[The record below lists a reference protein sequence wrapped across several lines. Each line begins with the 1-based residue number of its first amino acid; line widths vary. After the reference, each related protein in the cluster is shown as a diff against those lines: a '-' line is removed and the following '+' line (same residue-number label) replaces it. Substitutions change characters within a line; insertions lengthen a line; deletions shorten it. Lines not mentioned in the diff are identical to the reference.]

1 MPYEMAGETAHEWIG
16 MAIFILFIL
25 HHLMKRR
32 WTGNIRKGR
41 YTPVRIIQTVLAFV
55 LLVLMI
61 GSMVSGILLSRHI
74 FRGVNIAGAANLAR
88 NVHMICAYWGFV
100 LMAVHLGIHWNMFIG
115 MLQKRSGTWIGK
127 KLWALRILAF
137 AIVAY
142 GMHAFAG
149 RDITGKSVEDMV
161 YEAQRKVILEL
172 ADKESCVIIGRNAD
186 FILKDRDDVLNV
198 FIHGDMPEKIQ
209 RISRLYHVSD
219 QEAAKLI
226 EDTDKRRMTNYNFYT
241 EQKWGKTSNYTLC
254 LNSSQLGYDRC
265 EAIIMEC
272 R

>member
-1 MPYEMAGETAHEWIG
+1 MHITERFTLHNKARLLKQSRFFYTGIIKERGTKLWKTLYLKMQQKYILAKAVWKNIFPVKSEEELALLLLMPYEMAGETAHEWIG

-25 HHLMKRR
+25 HHLMNRR

-115 MLQKRSGTWIGK
+115 MLQKS
-127 KLWALRILAF
+127 
-137 AIVAY
+137 
-142 GMHAFAG
+142 
-149 RDITGKSVEDMV
+149 SP
-161 YEAQRKVILEL
+161 VI
-172 ADKESCVIIGRNAD
+172 
-186 FILKDRDDVLNV
+186 
-198 FIHGDMPEKIQ
+198 P
-209 RISRLYHVSD
+209 VS
-219 QEAAKLI
+219 
-226 EDTDKRRMTNYNFYT
+226 F
-241 EQKWGKTSNYTLC
+241 
-254 LNSSQLGYDRC
+254 NSSGGWRVSWSRS
-265 EAIIMEC
+265 IHKVSPS
-272 R
+272 

>member
-1 MPYEMAGETAHEWIG
+1 MHITERFTLHNKARLLKQSRFFYTGIIKERGTKLWKTLYLKIQQKYILAKAVWKNIFPVKSEEELALLLLMPYEMAGETAHEWIG

-25 HHLMKRR
+25 HHLMNRR

-115 MLQKRSGTWIGK
+115 MLQKS
-127 KLWALRILAF
+127 
-137 AIVAY
+137 
-142 GMHAFAG
+142 
-149 RDITGKSVEDMV
+149 SP
-161 YEAQRKVILEL
+161 VIPG
-172 ADKESCVIIGRNAD
+172 S
-186 FILKDRDDVLNV
+186 F
-198 FIHGDMPEKIQ
+198 
-209 RISRLYHVSD
+209 
-219 QEAAKLI
+219 
-226 EDTDKRRMTNYNFYT
+226 
-241 EQKWGKTSNYTLC
+241 
-254 LNSSQLGYDRC
+254 NSSGGWRVSWSRS
-265 EAIIMEC
+265 IHKVSPS
-272 R
+272 

>member
-1 MPYEMAGETAHEWIG
+1 MHITERFTLHNKARLLKQSRFFYTGIIKERGTKLWKTLYLKIQQKYILAKAVWKNIFPVKSEEELALLLLMPYEMAGETAHEWIG

-25 HHLMKRR
+25 HHLMNRR

-115 MLQKRSGTWIGK
+115 MLQKS
-127 KLWALRILAF
+127 
-137 AIVAY
+137 
-142 GMHAFAG
+142 
-149 RDITGKSVEDMV
+149 SP
-161 YEAQRKVILEL
+161 VI
-172 ADKESCVIIGRNAD
+172 
-186 FILKDRDDVLNV
+186 
-198 FIHGDMPEKIQ
+198 P
-209 RISRLYHVSD
+209 VS
-219 QEAAKLI
+219 
-226 EDTDKRRMTNYNFYT
+226 F
-241 EQKWGKTSNYTLC
+241 
-254 LNSSQLGYDRC
+254 NSSGGWRVSWSRS
-265 EAIIMEC
+265 IHKVSPS
-272 R
+272 